1 MNMKEM
7 INKFK
12 LSPLQLL
19 FLIAGIIWLIVIAG
33 TVYNLPDIP
42 KTAKDEIRNVITK
55 DTTKVADLE
64 FNKGKIIPGVQL
76 SAVLAPNEKLLA
88 MGEASFKSS
97 CASCHGEKGFGDGAG
112 GAMLNPKP
120 RNFHEKTG
128 WKNGREISSMF
139 KTLQEGIAG
148 TGMNAFEFL
157 PVEELFAIL
166 YYIRSFTNDFPP
178 VTEDEIKKIDDTYD
192 ITRDKKGGASIPV
205 AVAENKIIKEH
216 NKNID
221 EVMHKI
227 ENSGNAALIIFEK
240 ITSDKRKAIQTL
252 SVNKEWQNSVQNF
265 SKIITNNT
273 NINGFKPSAS
283 RLTAGQLSE
292 LQLFLK
298 NMII

>member
-12 LSPLQLL
+12 LSPLQFL
-19 FLIAGIIWLIVIAG
+19 FLIAGIVWLIVIAG

-42 KTAKDEIRNVITK
+42 KTARDEIRNVITK

-64 FNKGKIIPGVQL
+64 FNKGKVIPGVQI

-88 MGEASFKSS
+88 MGEASFKST

-128 WKNGREISSMF
+128 WKNGREMFSMF

-148 TGMNAFEFL
+148 SGMNAFEFL
-157 PVEELFAIL
+157 PVEELFAII

-178 VTEDEIKKIDDTYD
+178 VTEEEVKKIDDTYD

-221 EVMHKI
+221 DVLSKI
-227 ENSGNAALIIFEK
+227 EKSGNAALTIFEK

-252 SVNKEWQNSVQNF
+252 SVNKEWQNNLQNF
-265 SKIITNNT
+265 SKIITSNV
-273 NINGFKPSAS
+273 NINGFKASAS
-283 RLTAGQLSE
+283 RLTSGQLSE
-292 LQLFLK
+292 LQSFLK